1 MAKTTTTKKSKTAK
15 PTAKKRTKAEAADT
29 ANRNGT
35 PMGRMS
41 EKSKQLT
48 LRSFQLAYEQH
59 HRKTK

>member
-1 MAKTTTTKKSKTAK
+1 MAKTTATKKSKTAK
-15 PTAKKRTKAEAADT
+15 PTAKKRTTTEAARA

-48 LRSFQLAYEQH
+48 LRAFRKVYESY
-59 HRKTK
+59 HRKPA